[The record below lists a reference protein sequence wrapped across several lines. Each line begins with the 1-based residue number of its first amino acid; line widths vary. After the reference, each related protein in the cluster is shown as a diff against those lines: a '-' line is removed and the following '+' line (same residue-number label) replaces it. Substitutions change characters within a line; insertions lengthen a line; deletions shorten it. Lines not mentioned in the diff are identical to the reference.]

1 MNIAAIRTRIVR
13 RFQVKRMQRPT
24 AASCKIKSV
33 RMSTGTYL
41 LARMYAE
48 EHDMTIRDAIGYL
61 ISVGASL
68 VGIDRDGVVT
78 RGEHVDAL
86 Q

>member
-1 MNIAAIRTRIVR
+1 MGIEAIKRRIVR
-13 RFQVKRMQRPT
+13 RFQRMRRRRPT
-24 AASCKIKSV
+24 AASRKIKSV